1 MIQFDGC
8 IFFKWVGWNHLCRG
22 WMSWEFW
29 VFWALSFEV
38 AHGASGKLMMGRFV
52 IVILLMEEI
61 PAPVVMVNR
70 SLFSGFYTCQVV
82 QDCFHQQY
90 VNMLFF
96 VWQLLLWA
104 QRRWFSMQCMVYL
117 GGEEHVPSCFVQ
129 FPLQHSSNHLHAKW
143 MEDPLGANANPKIH
157 TLQDSKQFLRK
168 KLSWARCGRKSES
181 SWRRRRKWWSL
192 GSSADGRR

>member
-1 MIQFDGC
+1 M
-8 IFFKWVGWNHLCRG
+8 
-22 WMSWEFW
+22 
-29 VFWALSFEV
+29 

-96 VWQLLLWA
+96 VWQILLWA

-129 FPLQHSSNHLHAKW
+129 FPLQHSSNHLHAK
-143 MEDPLGANANPKIH
+143 
-157 TLQDSKQFLRK
+157 
-168 KLSWARCGRKSES
+168 
-181 SWRRRRKWWSL
+181 
-192 GSSADGRR
+192 